1 MVYLLRRGLIKVIES
16 AKNGEIK
23 KYAPAFTGLGA
34 FRGGAEEGVWCGC
47 WVKYEI
53 CYHESSLI

>member
-1 MVYLLRRGLIKVIES
+1 MVYLKEWGLIKLSKS

-34 FRGGAEEGVWCGC
+34 FRGGCKEGVW
-47 WVKYEI
+47 
-53 CYHESSLI
+53 